1 MSDYGYGLWGL
12 AALDS
17 LLVIIFAVS
26 FFHPQGRRDWRTLG
40 GFAAF
45 IVALFSEMYGYP
57 LTIYLLSGALG
68 SKLGLSHSSGHLWND
83 LIGWQGDP
91 HLSPFHLLSY
101 AVIIGG
107 FGLVASAWRVLFSA
121 QQAGVLATSGPYQR
135 IRHPQY
141 TGLLLIMVGFLIQWP
156 TIPTLLMFP
165 VLAIT
170 YRRLAIRE
178 EREVHDQFAG
188 VWDAY
193 ASLTPRFIP
202 ARRERRYGEQADA
215 PDPLHTSAS
224 LARAK
229 STERVTSGMRSRAGE
244 RR

>member
-12 AALDS
+12 AAVDS

-26 FFHPQGRRDWRTLG
+26 FFHPSGRRDWRTLG

-57 LTIYLLSGALG
+57 LTIYLLSGAVG

-101 AVIIGG
+101 AVIVGG
-107 FGLVASAWRVLFSA
+107 FALVASAWRVLFSA
-121 QQAGVLATSGPYQR
+121 QQAGVLATTGPYQR

-178 EREVHDQFAG
+178 ERAVRDQFADT
-188 VWDAY
+188 WDAY
-193 ASLTPRFIP
+193 ESQTPRFIP
-202 ARRERRYGEQADA
+202 ARRGRRHGEQADT
-215 PDPLHTSAS
+215 PDTLGSPTS
-224 LARAK
+224 LARGNAPRPMA
-229 STERVTSGMRSRAGE
+229 EG
-244 RR
+244 

>member
-12 AALDS
+12 AAVDS

-26 FFHPQGRRDWRTLG
+26 FFHPSGRRDWRTLG

-107 FGLVASAWRVLFSA
+107 FALVASAWRVLFAA

-165 VLAIT
+165 VLVIT

-178 EREVHDQFAG
+178 ERAVREQFAG
-188 VWDAY
+188 VWDDY
-193 ASLTPRFIP
+193 AGRTPRLIP
-202 ARRERRYGEQADA
+202 RRRGRRHGGQADT
-215 PDPLHTSAS
+215 PDALRTQAS
-224 LARAK
+224 LARANAPRPMA
-229 STERVTSGMRSRAGE
+229 EG
-244 RR
+244 

>member
-12 AALDS
+12 AAVDS

-26 FFHPQGRRDWRTLG
+26 FFHPSGRRDWRTLG

-101 AVIIGG
+101 AVIVGG
-107 FGLVASAWRVLFSA
+107 FWLVASAWRVLFSA
-121 QQAGVLATSGPYQR
+121 QQAGVLATSGPYRR

-178 EREVHDQFAG
+178 ERAVRDQFAG
-188 VWDAY
+188 AWDDY
-193 ASLTPRFIP
+193 ASQTPRFIP
-202 ARRERRYGEQADA
+202 ARRGRRHVEQADA
-215 PDPLHTSAS
+215 PDTPRTSTS
-224 LARAK
+224 LARSNAPRPMAK
-229 STERVTSGMRSRAGE
+229 G
-244 RR
+244 